1 MMKALLLSTRMI
13 NAGNVIR
20 ITTDRD
26 LDPNDDTEVDILD
39 LVNVAQE
46 YGLKTTVFDLN
57 CDGIV
62 NLYDPV
68 LIASRIGQ

>member
-1 MMKALLLSTRMI
+1 MI